1 MSSSLKTSNKK
12 TIDSYYNRHK
22 LFLNKKTKR
31 TNFINGFVYSNFLK
45 NNNNSNN
52 RNYVLSSPPRFN
64 KYNVGTKSVVRHR
77 KQVQS
82 TINDFFTPK
91 TSTDETLSSD
101 ELNKNYNDIPPLSY
115 TDSTNFSRN
124 LSHNLSHN
132 THIKNN
138 ISNNLSKLK
147 KKKLEEIPYYLGEE
161 MKKSNNYKVIYDSDE
176 DDNLDIS
183 SISQNYNYNSNNTI
197 SHFSNINNHKS
208 EKKDFNNNNFITL
221 DINNDKEE
229 KEEKKEKEKRV
240 KKGKESKEEK
250 EDNEDKKENVNKEKN
265 NFNYLINNGIF
276 TKSEINFAMNIEEEF
291 NEKIQG
297 TTSEIDKL
305 MKAIIFFINKGFTED
320 IRYIYYKCLINYGF
334 PLLEKFNV
342 FYNNF
347 IDCCDQEKKSSPNK
361 MYIEFYTEYIFN
373 ILKNGKISIAKK
385 KLASEFCFNGEDFET
400 IRNNLI
406 LISTIK
412 ENIINNHS
420 YIQLYLEKNFDSLF
434 SEVNFHLNKEFPK
447 SKTVLC
453 KIISNIVNECERNG
467 YLKYKKIISN
477 DDKLFEGLKI
487 KGNVKTNLNL
497 RKMISLKV
505 FGQQLADKKFN
516 NVIHEYFLQ
525 FFTNFKNE
533 NTNA

>member
-1 MSSSLKTSNKK
+1 MSGSNIPSSFNISKK
-12 TIDSYYNRHK
+12 KQIDSYNNHHK

-31 TNFINGFVYSNFLK
+31 TNFMNGFVYQNFLK
-45 NNNNSNN
+45 NNNSQKS
-52 RNYVLSSPPRFN
+52 RNYILSTPPRFN
-64 KYNVGTKSVVRHR
+64 KFNVGTKSVVRHR
-77 KQVQS
+77 KQFQS

-101 ELNKNYNDIPPLSY
+101 ELSKNYNDIPPLSY
-115 TDSTNFSRN
+115 NESTNLSRN
-124 LSHNLSHN
+124 LSQKLGHN
-132 THIKNN
+132 THINSK
-138 ISNNLSKLK
+138 ISNNPSKLK
-147 KKKLEEIPYYLGEE
+147 KKKLEEIPYYLGDE

-176 DDNLDIS
+176 NENLDVS
-183 SISQNYNYNSNNTI
+183 TISQNYNYNSNNN
-197 SHFSNINNHKS
+197 FSNIKNSKLEIQEINAS
-208 EKKDFNNNNFITL
+208 NFITL
-221 DINNDKEE
+221 DFNNG
-229 KEEKKEKEKRV
+229 KKDQ
-240 KKGKESKEEK
+240 EEK
-250 EDNEDKKENVNKEKN
+250 EDKKHNEDKKENDNKGKD

-276 TKSEINFAMNIEEEF
+276 NKSEINFAMSIEKEY
-291 NEKIQG
+291 NEMIQD

-305 MKAIIFFINKGFTED
+305 MKSINFFINNGFTED

-347 IDCCDQEKKSSPNK
+347 MDSCEQEKKNSPHK

-373 ILKNGKISIAKK
+373 ILRNRNMSIAKK
-385 KLASEFCFNGEDFET
+385 KLVSEFCFNGENFET

-406 LISTIK
+406 LINTIK
-412 ENIINNHS
+412 ENISNNHS
-420 YIQLYLEKNFDSLF
+420 YIQYYLEKNFDSLF
-434 SEVNFHLNKEFPK
+434 NEVNFHLNKEFPK

-453 KIISNIVNECERNG
+453 KILSNIVNECERNG

-487 KGNVKTNLNL
+487 KGNIKINLNL

-516 NVIHEYFLQ
+516 SIIQEYFLQ

-533 NTNA
+533 NNNA

>member
-1 MSSSLKTSNKK
+1 MSSSFNTSKK
-12 TIDSYYNRHK
+12 KKIDSYYNRHK

-45 NNNNSNN
+45 NNNNQKN

-64 KYNVGTKSVVRHR
+64 KFNAGIKSVVRHR

-101 ELNKNYNDIPPLSY
+101 EVSKNYNDIPPLSY
-115 TDSTNFSRN
+115 TESTNFSRN

-132 THIKNN
+132 TYINSN

-161 MKKSNNYKVIYDSDE
+161 MKKKNNYKVIYDSDE

-183 SISQNYNYNSNNTI
+183 SISQNYNYKSNNTI
-197 SHFSNINNHKS
+197 SHFSNIKNPKS
-208 EKKDFNNNNFITL
+208 EKKDINTNNFITL
-221 DINNDKEE
+221 DINNDEEE
-229 KEEKKEKEKRV
+229 KENKEKED
-240 KKGKESKEEK
+240 KEEK
-250 EDNEDKKENVNKEKN
+250 EDKKDNEVKKGTNNKEQN

-276 TKSEINFAMNIEEEF
+276 NKSEINFAMNIEKEF
-291 NEKIQG
+291 NEMIHG

-347 IDCCDQEKKSSPNK
+347 IDFCDQEKKNSPSK

-373 ILKNGKISIAKK
+373 ILRNGKISIAKK

-406 LISTIK
+406 LINTIK
-412 ENIINNHS
+412 EKINNNHS
-420 YIQLYLEKNFDSLF
+420 YVQLYLEKNFDSLF

-453 KIISNIVNECERNG
+453 KILSNIVNECERNG

-487 KGNVKTNLNL
+487 KGNIKNNLNL

-516 NVIHEYFLQ
+516 NVIQEYFLQ
-525 FFTNFKNE
+525 FFANFKNE
-533 NTNA
+533 STNA

>member
-1 MSSSLKTSNKK
+1 MSSSFNTSKRKK
-12 TIDSYYNRHK
+12 IDSYCNRHK

-45 NNNNSNN
+45 NNNSQKN

-91 TSTDETLSSD
+91 TSNDDTLSSD
-101 ELNKNYNDIPPLSY
+101 ELIKNYNNIPPLSY
-115 TDSTNFSRN
+115 TESTNFSRN

-132 THIKNN
+132 IHSNSNINNN
-138 ISNNLSKLK
+138 ISKLK
-147 KKKLEEIPYYLGEE
+147 KKKLEDIPYYLGEE

-176 DDNLDIS
+176 NDNLDIS
-183 SISQNYNYNSNNTI
+183 SISQNYNYISNNSI
-197 SHFSNINNHKS
+197 SHYSDIKNPKS
-208 EKKDFNNNNFITL
+208 EKQDTDTNNYITL
-221 DINNDKEE
+221 DINNN
-229 KEEKKEKEKRV
+229 KEK
-240 KKGKESKEEK
+240 KEEK
-250 EDNEDKKENVNKEKN
+250 EDKGEKENKKDNEDIKENDNKEKN
-265 NFNYLINNGIF
+265 NFNYLIINGIF
-276 TKSEINFAMNIEEEF
+276 NKSEINFAMNIEKEF
-291 NEKIQG
+291 TEMIQG
-297 TTSEIDKL
+297 TTSETDKL
-305 MKAIIFFINKGFTED
+305 MKAIFFFIDKGFTED

-347 IDCCDQEKKSSPNK
+347 IDCCDQEKKNSPNK
-361 MYIEFYTEYIFN
+361 MYIEFYTEYVFN
-373 ILKNGKISIAKK
+373 ILRNGKISIAKK
-385 KLASEFCFNGEDFET
+385 KLASEFCFNGENFET

-406 LISTIK
+406 LINTIK
-412 ENIINNHS
+412 ENINNNHS

-434 SEVNFHLNKEFPK
+434 TEMSFHLNKDFPK

-453 KIISNIVNECERNG
+453 KILSNIVNECERNG

-477 DDKLFEGLKI
+477 D
-487 KGNVKTNLNL
+487 
-497 RKMISLKV
+497 SLKV

-516 NVIHEYFLQ
+516 NVIQEYFLQ

-533 NTNA
+533 NTNV

>member
-1 MSSSLKTSNKK
+1 MSSSFNTSKRKK
-12 TIDSYYNRHK
+12 IDSYCNRHK

-45 NNNNSNN
+45 NNNNQKN

-64 KYNVGTKSVVRHR
+64 KFNVGTKSVVCHR

-91 TSTDETLSSD
+91 TSNDETLSSD
-101 ELNKNYNDIPPLSY
+101 ELSKNYNNIPPLSY
-115 TDSTNFSRN
+115 TESTNFSRN

-132 THIKNN
+132 IHNNSNINNN
-138 ISNNLSKLK
+138 ISKLK
-147 KKKLEEIPYYLGEE
+147 KKKLEDFPYYLGEE

-176 DDNLDIS
+176 NDNLDIS
-183 SISQNYNYNSNNTI
+183 SISQNCNYISNNTI
-197 SHFSNINNHKS
+197 SQYSDINNPKS
-208 EKKDFNNNNFITL
+208 EKQDIDNNNFITQ
-221 DINNDKEE
+221 DINNDKE
-229 KEEKKEKEKRV
+229 KKEK
-240 KKGKESKEEK
+240 KEEK
-250 EDNEDKKENVNKEKN
+250 EDKKDNEDIKENDNKEKN

-276 TKSEINFAMNIEEEF
+276 NKSEINFAMNIEKEF
-291 NEKIQG
+291 NEMIQG
-297 TTSEIDKL
+297 ITSETDKL
-305 MKAIIFFINKGFTED
+305 MKAIIFFIDKGFTED

-347 IDCCDQEKKSSPNK
+347 IDCCGQEKKDTPNK
-361 MYIEFYTEYIFN
+361 MYIEFYTEYVFN
-373 ILKNGKISIAKK
+373 ILQNGKISIAKK
-385 KLASEFCFNGEDFET
+385 KLASEFCFNGENFET

-406 LISTIK
+406 LINTIK
-412 ENIINNHS
+412 ENINNNHS

-434 SEVNFHLNKEFPK
+434 TEMNFHLNKDFPK

-453 KIISNIVNECERNG
+453 KILSNIVNECERNG
-467 YLKYKKIISN
+467 YLKYKKIISS

-487 KGNVKTNLNL
+487 KGNIKTTLNL

-516 NVIHEYFLQ
+516 NVIQEYFLQ

-533 NTNA
+533 NTNV